1 VRKIKAKP
9 NAPEAKPMAKPSHAS
24 ALTLALQGAPIS
36 RQERLKAKTVQFRER
51 LFAKLNRYIQQT
63 QQAAT
68 EKDKAAFS
76 IAINRVLRK
85 IAEVSQSHL
94 FDGPG
99 GKPTPA
105 VRSKSSRKVGPGVRA
120 R

>member
-1 VRKIKAKP
+1 
-9 NAPEAKPMAKPSHAS
+9 MAKPSHAS
-24 ALTLALQGAPIS
+24 ALTLAQQGAPIS

-51 LFAKLNRYIQQT
+51 LFAKLDRYNQQV
-63 QQAAT
+63 QKAAT
-68 EKDKAAFS
+68 EKEKAAFIVS
-76 IAINRVLRK
+76 INRVLRK

-105 VRSKSSRKVGPGVRA
+105 GRSKPSRKVGPGVRA

>member
-1 VRKIKAKP
+1 
-9 NAPEAKPMAKPSHAS
+9 MAKPSHAS
-24 ALTLALQGAPIS
+24 ALISAQQGAPIS

-51 LFAKLNRYIQQT
+51 LFAKLDRYNQQV
-63 QQAAT
+63 QKAAT
-68 EKDKAAFS
+68 EKEKAAFIVS
-76 IAINRVLRK
+76 INRVLRK

-105 VRSKSSRKVGPGVRA
+105 GRSKPSRKVGPGVRA